1 MKITKTLLSTVMLV
15 VSITVIGQKK
25 AEPVVKPKAADSLKN
40 ISLAGLQFRSVGPAI
55 TSGRIADIAVN
66 PNNHSEYYVAAAA
79 GGVWK
84 TSNAGITYNPVF
96 DGEGS
101 FSIGCLAIDPT
112 NTNVVWVGSGE
123 NNNQRVVAYGDGIY
137 KSEDGG
143 KSFKNMGLKNSE
155 HIGRIAI
162 DPTNS
167 DIVYVAVYGPLWK
180 SGGERGIYKTTD
192 GGKTWKPVLNVSEHT
207 GFNEVMV
214 DPRFPNIVYA
224 AAHQRQR
231 KGFTY
236 IGGGPES
243 ALYKSTDGG
252 TTWN

>member
-96 DGEGS
+96 
-101 FSIGCLAIDPT
+101 F
-112 NTNVVWVGSGE
+112 
-123 NNNQRVVAYGDGIY
+123 
-137 KSEDGG
+137 
-143 KSFKNMGLKNSE
+143 F
-155 HIGRIAI
+155 
-162 DPTNS
+162 
-167 DIVYVAVYGPLWK
+167 
-180 SGGERGIYKTTD
+180 
-192 GGKTWKPVLNVSEHT
+192 
-207 GFNEVMV
+207 F
-214 DPRFPNIVYA
+214 
-224 AAHQRQR
+224 
-231 KGFTY
+231 
-236 IGGGPES
+236 
-243 ALYKSTDGG
+243 
-252 TTWN
+252 